1 MPIYKALLLL
11 KYPNLRSPNTEDA
24 KIIRVVLAFFSISL
38 LLFGINEVMVSSY
51 AEPQR
56 ELTPQQEQ
64 QLQQQQGLTPNAT
77 APRSPELQQQ
87 QGLTPNA
94 PAPRSPELQQQQ
106 QAPPITFQGGEE
118 EPCDGA
124 YFVGP
129 GGMTKCM

>member
-1 MPIYKALLLL
+1 LYKALLLL
-11 KYPNLRSPNTEDA
+11 KHPNLRSPHTKDA
-24 KIIRVVLAFFSISL
+24 KIIRVVFAFFSISF
-38 LLFGINEVMVSSY
+38 LLFGINEVIVSSY

-64 QLQQQQGLTPNAT
+64 QLQQQGLTPNAT
-77 APRSPELQQQ
+77 APPSPQLQQQ

-94 PAPRSPELQQQQ
+94 TAPPSPQLQQQ

-129 GGMTKCM
+129 GGRTKCM

>member
-1 MPIYKALLLL
+1 MYKALLLL
-11 KYPNLRSPNTEDA
+11 KHPNLRSPHTKDA
-24 KIIRVVLAFFSISL
+24 KIIRVVFAFFSISF
-38 LLFGINEVMVSSY
+38 LLFGINEVIVSSY

-64 QLQQQQGLTPNAT
+64 QLQQQGLTPNAT
-77 APRSPELQQQ
+77 APPSPQL
-87 QGLTPNA
+87 
-94 PAPRSPELQQQQ
+94 QQQ

-129 GGMTKCM
+129 GGRTKCM